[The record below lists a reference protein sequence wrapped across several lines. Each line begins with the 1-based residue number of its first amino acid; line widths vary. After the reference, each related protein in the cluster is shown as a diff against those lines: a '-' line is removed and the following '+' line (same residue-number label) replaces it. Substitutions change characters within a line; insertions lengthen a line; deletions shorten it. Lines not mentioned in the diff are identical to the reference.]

1 MANIVLS
8 TPGAERR
15 GAVDNRVERA
25 EDQPAFAAAQG
36 FAQVGQAANAFG
48 RAEERLKKEKEN
60 QERRSQYLTAKRDA
74 AQIQADLSVWL
85 KKQEASGKSL
95 DNLGADF
102 AKKKNEEFEKA
113 MSKNDNAFYREY
125 MEEAGVSVFAG
136 LIGQAENA
144 RINGEFLRQQ
154 KKIEEIVAAKNTVVM
169 NDPSMWKSAAGE
181 IENDINAAILPAE
194 TKAKMIQRARHNF
207 AYTSALTDLQT
218 DPAKLKRELEKGD
231 YEGAFSAEEQFNY
244 LSGAENNI
252 FKAMLEGDTAEAEK
266 FIRENKGYFTTIP
279 ESEALNKINAVRA
292 RREKDALEQDRV
304 NRALYELNF
313 WNDPSWGKLE
323 AYDFRGDET
332 KREKWEERLRQVP
345 NPGAR
350 TVYESVEDIS
360 SAIDVLAAMPDET
373 KEDRAKII
381 EKASDLTAAIGSMN
395 AKGVLTVEDMRKYT
409 SSVGKIA
416 VDATL
421 RKDLQA
427 MKLQRSQFDAALKEA
442 KSIKNRKERIKARKA
457 IHKSETNAFFGLT
470 GEADKI
476 LADGYAN
483 FIKEVA
489 AGNTD
494 AANLI
499 YKDTLIAAR
508 NVVYPFLADKK
519 KGDVVTDDNG
529 TVYVYEGMDGF
540 TPVVQWG
547 K

>member
-48 RAEERLKKEKEN
+48 REEERLKKEKEN

-154 KKIEEIVAAKNTVVM
+154 KKIEDTVAAKNTVVM
-169 NDPSMWKSAAGE
+169 NDPSMWRNAAGE

-218 DPAKLKRELEKGD
+218 DPAKLKRELENGD

-252 FKAMLEGDTAEAEK
+252 FKAMLEGDTAEAEN

-323 AYDFRGDET
+323 AYDFRGDEA
-332 KREKWEERLRQVP
+332 KREKWEERLRQIP

-350 TVYESVEDIS
+350 TTYDSVENLANGIS
-360 SAIDVLAAMPDET
+360 TLASMPYDSDEEKGKLFEEAAKLTSAAFQMNKNGSLET
-373 KEDRAKII
+373 
-381 EKASDLTAAIGSMN
+381 
-395 AKGVLTVEDMRKYT
+395 EDMRNYT
-409 SSVGKIA
+409 ASIGKIVTNGPMFA
-416 VDATL
+416 DFKKMFPDIERFREDINAARHASTGLPVNERRGYLASL
-421 RKDLQA
+421 GGS
-427 MKLQRSQFDAALKEA
+427 MKNGLAAQRIMEKG
-442 KSIKNRKERIKARKA
+442 
-457 IHKSETNAFFGLT
+457 FGS
-470 GEADKI
+470 
-476 LADGYAN
+476 
-483 FIKEVA
+483 FIKEIA
-489 AGNTD
+489 AGNKD
-494 AANLI
+494 AANMI
-499 YKDTLIAAR
+499 YKDTITSAR
-508 NVVYPFLADKK
+508 NAMYPFLAGKQ
-519 KGDVVTDDNG
+519 KGDVIVDNNG
-529 TVYVYEGMDGF
+529 TVMVFVGNDGI